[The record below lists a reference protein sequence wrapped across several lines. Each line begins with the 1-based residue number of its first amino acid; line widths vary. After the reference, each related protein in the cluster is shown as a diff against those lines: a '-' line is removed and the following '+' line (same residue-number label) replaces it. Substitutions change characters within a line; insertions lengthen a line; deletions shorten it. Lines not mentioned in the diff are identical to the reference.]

1 MHRLSKASSLLL
13 CGRVLML
20 LAHVL
25 PLTERSG
32 VNDKGKF
39 NTATA
44 DIPYSTELEGA
55 EAERLKAEGGDAAAF
70 KLKSTDEKLDGQ
82 MEVSFALYKTF
93 WGLQKVLHDP
103 TPLIMGTD
111 SVEEFV
117 QSVSRVNLC
126 VCVSF
131 HTHTHSHTHT
141 YMHAYIHTY
150 IHTYVALTQVLEHLA
165 TYSLEAEADDIET
178 QDPETVTQKPNGHVP
193 GGVGAGAGGVAA
205 ERHFDFPGFLTGT
218 KKKILKSRCCCCL
231 MWEIALGH

>member
-131 HTHTHSHTHT
+131 HTHTHTRTHT
-141 YMHAYIHTY
+141 CMHTYIHTY
-150 IHTYVALTQVLEHLA
+150 IHMWPSRRCWSTWPRTHSRPRQ
-165 TYSLEAEADDIET
+165 TTS
-178 QDPETVTQKPNGHVP
+178 
-193 GGVGAGAGGVAA
+193 
-205 ERHFDFPGFLTGT
+205 RHKTPRPSHRSPTGTFPGVWGRGQGGWPRNA
-218 KKKILKSRCCCCL
+218 ILIFRGS
-231 MWEIALGH
+231 

>member
-1 MHRLSKASSLLL
+1 MSNDRLMHRLSKASSLLL

-55 EAERLKAEGGDAAAF
+55 EAERLNAEGGDAAAF

-111 SVEEFV
+111 SVEEFF

-126 VCVSF
+126 VYVTF
-131 HTHTHSHTHT
+131 THAHTLTHAYTCMHACMHACIRTNIHMWPSRRCWSTWPRTHSRPRQTTSTHKT
-141 YMHAYIHTY
+141 PRPSHRSPTG
-150 IHTYVALTQVLEHLA
+150 T
-165 TYSLEAEADDIET
+165 
-178 QDPETVTQKPNGHVP
+178 
-193 GGVGAGAGGVAA
+193 
-205 ERHFDFPGFLTGT
+205 FPGVWGRGQEWGPQNA
-218 KKKILKSRCCCCL
+218 ILISR
-231 MWEIALGH
+231 GS